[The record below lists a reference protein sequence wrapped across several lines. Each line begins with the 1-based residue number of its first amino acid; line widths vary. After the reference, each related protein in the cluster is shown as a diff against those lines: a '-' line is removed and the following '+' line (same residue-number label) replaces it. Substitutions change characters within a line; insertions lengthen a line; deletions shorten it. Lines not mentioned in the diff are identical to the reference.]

1 MRREIEYRVLPT
13 AVECRC
19 AMDPKT
25 RQKALRLL
33 TNGVYVM
40 TSRSGEKFGAATV
53 TWVSQ
58 AGFKPPLLMV
68 ALRKDGNVLECATE
82 SRQAV
87 LHILDKRQANIAQKF
102 FVSANESSG
111 LLNGEPYAQGKKTSA
126 PVLAN
131 LHAYLECEVREIMQE
146 HGDHAIA
153 ILEVVNAE
161 VPKDIT
167 PLTVADSP
175 WEYGG

>member
-1 MRREIEYRVLPT
+1 
-13 AVECRC
+13 
-19 AMDPKT
+19 MDPKI
-25 RQKALRLL
+25 RQKTLRLL
-33 TNGVYVM
+33 TNGIYVM

-58 AGFKPPLLMV
+58 AGFKPALLMV
-68 ALRKDGNVLECATE
+68 ALRKDGNVLECLLE
-82 SRQAV
+82 SREAI
-87 LHILDKRQANIAQKF
+87 LHILDKQQSDIAQKF
-102 FVSANESSG
+102 FASAKEFGG
-111 LLNGEPYAQGKKTSA
+111 LLNGEPHAKGKETSA
-126 PVLAN
+126 PLLTNA
-131 LHAYLECEVREIMQE
+131 HAYLECEVREIMQD

-161 VPKDIT
+161 IPKDIK

>member
-1 MRREIEYRVLPT
+1 
-13 AVECRC
+13 
-19 AMDPKT
+19 MDPKT

-33 TNGVYVM
+33 SNGIYVM
-40 TSRSGEKFGAATV
+40 TARSGEKFGAATV

-58 AGFKPPLLMV
+58 AGFKPPLLMA
-68 ALRKDGNVLECATE
+68 ALRKDGNVLECLIE

-87 LHILDKRQANIAQKF
+87 LHILDKSQASLAQTF
-102 FVSANESSG
+102 FSSAKESAG
-111 LLNGEPYAQGKKTSA
+111 LLNGEPYARGEKTSA
-126 PVLAN
+126 PVLTN
-131 LHAYLECEVREIMQE
+131 SHVYLECEVREILHQ
-146 HGDHAIA
+146 HGDHALA

-161 VPKDIT
+161 IRRDIS

>member
-1 MRREIEYRVLPT
+1 
-13 AVECRC
+13 
-19 AMDPKT
+19 MDPKI

-33 TNGVYVM
+33 TNGIYVM

-58 AGFKPPLLMV
+58 AGFRPPLLMA
-68 ALRKDGNVLECATE
+68 ALRKDGNVLECLVE

-87 LHILDKRQANIAQKF
+87 LHILDKQQAKLAQTF
-102 FVSANESSG
+102 FASAKESG
-111 LLNGEPYAQGKKTSA
+111 GFLNGEPYTTGEKTSA
-126 PVLAN
+126 PVLASA
-131 LHAYLECEVREIMQE
+131 HAYLECELREILQQ
-146 HGDHAIA
+146 HGDHALV

-161 VPKDIT
+161 IRKEVS
-167 PLTVADSP
+167 PLTVADTP

>member
-1 MRREIEYRVLPT
+1 
-13 AVECRC
+13 
-19 AMDPKT
+19 MDPRI

-33 TNGVYVM
+33 TNGIYVM

-68 ALRKDGNVLECATE
+68 ALRKDGNVLECLAE
-82 SRQAV
+82 SRQAI
-87 LHILDKRQANIAQKF
+87 LHILDKQQAGIAQKF
-102 FVSANESSG
+102 FASAKESGG
-111 LLNGEPYAQGKKTSA
+111 LLNGEPHSEGKKTSA
-126 PVLAN
+126 PLLTNA
-131 LHAYLECEVREIMQE
+131 HAYLECEMREIME
-146 HGDHAIA
+146 KHGDHAIA
-153 ILEVVNAE
+153 VLEVVNAE
-161 VPKDIT
+161 IRREVD

>member
-1 MRREIEYRVLPT
+1 
-13 AVECRC
+13 
-19 AMDPKT
+19 MDPKA

-33 TNGVYVM
+33 TNGIYVM
-40 TSRSGEKFGAATV
+40 TSRSGKRFGAATV

-58 AGFKPPLLMV
+58 ASFKPPLLMV
-68 ALRKDGNVLECATE
+68 ALRKDGNLIECVGE
-82 SRQAV
+82 SRAAV
-87 LHILDKRQANIAQKF
+87 LHILDKQQATLAQTF
-102 FVSANESSG
+102 FASAKESGG
-111 LLNGEPYAQGKKTSA
+111 LLNGEPYTRGKNTSA

-131 LHAYLECEVREIMQE
+131 AHAYLECEVREIME
-146 HGDHAIA
+146 RCGDHAIV

-161 VPKDIT
+161 IRREIT

>member
-1 MRREIEYRVLPT
+1 
-13 AVECRC
+13 
-19 AMDPKT
+19 MDPKI

-33 TNGVYVM
+33 TNGIYVM

-58 AGFKPPLLMV
+58 AGFKPPLLMA
-68 ALRKDGNVLECATE
+68 ALRKDGNVLECVVE

-87 LHILDKRQANIAQKF
+87 LHILDKGQASLAQTF
-102 FVSANESSG
+102 FASAKESAG
-111 LLNGEPYAQGKKTSA
+111 LLNGESYAPGEKTSA
-126 PVLAN
+126 PVLTNA
-131 LHAYLECEVREIMQE
+131 HAHLECEVREILQQ
-146 HGDHAIA
+146 HGDHALV
-153 ILEVVNAE
+153 ILEVINAE
-161 VPKDIT
+161 IRRDIT